1 MRKAISHLK
10 ASDPVLRAIIERVG
24 PCRIEYREPDFSSL
38 ARAIVYQQ
46 LHGKAAAAIFGRV
59 LELAGRKGQLTATGL
74 LRTPVKKLRAA
85 GLSAS
90 KAAYLLD
97 LAEKTA
103 SGALR
108 FDRLHKLPEDEVI
121 AALTQ
126 VKGIGEWTAHM
137 FLIFALRRPNILPV
151 GDYGVRAA
159 VRDAYSL
166 PDLPTPAELEKIARP
181 WHPHCSV
188 AAWYMW
194 RFHEP

>member
-10 ASDPVLRAIIERVG
+10 AADPVLRAIIERVG

-59 LELAGRKGQLTATGL
+59 LELAGRKGQLTAAGL

-97 LAEKTA
+97 LAEKTK

-108 FDRLHKLPEDEVI
+108 FDRLADLPESEVI
-121 AALTQ
+121 AAVILIPMFCT
-126 VKGIGEWTAHM
+126 VTSTATM
-137 FLIFALRRPNILPV
+137 TMNTSRLLRMIENN
-151 GDYGVRAA
+151 
-159 VRDAYSL
+159 
-166 PDLPTPAELEKIARP
+166 
-181 WHPHCSV
+181 
-188 AAWYMW
+188 
-194 RFHEP
+194 